1 MVDKPK
7 YRIEKDING
16 ILRTV
21 QKREGMGR
29 MVVEVEE
36 IVSDCMFVFF
46 KFAFLNFL
54 LFVPFVNVFFFFFL
68 FSAKNMLYNV

>member
-7 YRIEKDING
+7 YRIEKDINN

-36 IVSDCMFVFF
+36 IVSDCMFVFS

-54 LFVPFVNVFFFFFL
+54 LFVPFVNVFFFSFQQ
-68 FSAKNMLYNV
+68 KICYIMCK

>member
-54 LFVPFVNVFFFFFL
+54 LFVPFVNVFFFFSL
-68 FSAKNMLYNV
+68 FSKRYVI

>member
-7 YRIEKDING
+7 YRIEKDINS

-36 IVSDCMFVFF
+36 IVSDCKFVFLSLH
-46 KFAFLNFL
+46 FLICYF
-54 LFVPFVNVFFFFFL
+54 FVSFVNVSFFL
-68 FSAKNMLYNV
+68 FSKRYDI